1 MIERQI
7 RLFSGGGAALAG
19 YDGLLR
25 FGYSPNRGI
34 YALRVTAADA
44 WEGMTLRA
52 FWHLPDGSCPPSS
65 LVEEGLVEVPA
76 QVTASPGEG
85 CITFEGS
92 DGQRTLT
99 SADLPY
105 CVAANS
111 GTEDGTLPEPGTPAW
126 QALLDRLQQGVQ
138 SGEFRGETG
147 PQGEPGPRGETGPQ
161 GDPGPQGSKGD
172 TGLAGAK
179 GDAGPQGEPGPRGPK
194 GDKGDP
200 GEKGEKGDK
209 GDKGADAKTYTW
221 ELLEQLTT
229 AEDCTLFERTG
240 YELKGIKVLLRTG
253 ARQNKSA
260 LVWTCQLSSGT
271 QLTGNLSCV
280 ASSLS
285 TNPPTVT
292 CAQVQILPCFGHYL
306 ALAGTAATGLAPALT
321 LPANLGG
328 AAVSTDSPIS
338 SFTLT
343 AGSGSVPLRSGAS
356 LEIWGLRG

>member
-161 GDPGPQGSKGD
+161 GDPGPQGPKGD
-172 TGLAGAK
+172 TGPPVPKATRETPAK
-179 GDAGPQGEPGPRGPK
+179 RARRETKATRAQMPRLTPGNC
-194 GDKGDP
+194 
-200 GEKGEKGDK
+200 
-209 GDKGADAKTYTW
+209 W
-221 ELLEQLTT
+221 
-229 AEDCTLFERTG
+229 
-240 YELKGIKVLLRTG
+240 
-253 ARQNKSA
+253 
-260 LVWTCQLSSGT
+260 
-271 QLTGNLSCV
+271 
-280 ASSLS
+280 SSL
-285 TNPPTVT
+285 PRPRTV
-292 CAQVQILPCFGHYL
+292 PSSS
-306 ALAGTAATGLAPALT
+306 APVT
-321 LPANLGG
+321 
-328 AAVSTDSPIS
+328 S
-338 SFTLT
+338 
-343 AGSGSVPLRSGAS
+343 
-356 LEIWGLRG
+356 